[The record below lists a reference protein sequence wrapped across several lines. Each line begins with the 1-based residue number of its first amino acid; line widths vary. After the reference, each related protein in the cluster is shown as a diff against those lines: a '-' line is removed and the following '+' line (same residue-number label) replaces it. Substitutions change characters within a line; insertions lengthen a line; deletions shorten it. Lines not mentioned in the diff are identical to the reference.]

1 MASKSGS
8 KGQEGRAALYQS
20 TKRWEANRR
29 RKLERALKRNS
40 GNAEQINAA
49 LKSMV
54 YRRHTPVTP
63 TWSSSKR
70 RIAILFKLFTGTVN
84 PDMFSNNEKLAGP
97 ALMTHSK
104 VKLPKPTGRTDSMF
118 QLGTRANDGRGNLVW
133 A

>member
-1 MASKSGS
+1 MANKSRS
-8 KGQEGRAALYQS
+8 KGAEGYFAAYKS
-20 TKRWEANRR
+20 SKRWEANRR
-29 RKLERALKRNS
+29 RKLERALKRNP

-54 YRRHTPVTP
+54 YRRLTPITP

-104 VKLPKPTGRTDSMF
+104 VKLPKPTGRTDGMF
-118 QLGTRANDGRGNLVW
+118 QLGTRAQDARGNLVW